1 MTKKTWTLLL
11 QINGVEETVDN
22 DTDIVNLIYH
32 AGWLDHSHARTFS
45 HGNYYYKAM
54 SVWPDFE
61 DVKELIKGLWTSV
74 TTPSDDLYGTPDIVI
89 CVARDK
95 RLRIMQCCD
104 DHMRLDVADIKLCDT
119 LDLTHATAVQY
130 SEMMQHLPG
139 ERIHVTNH
147 IIPMTERISGSRR
160 WYRQYSD
167 MPDSDYPEID
177 YDPSILEAG
186 PFDPGW

>member
-1 MTKKTWTLLL
+1 MTRKTWTLLL
-11 QINGVEETVDN
+11 QINGIEETVDN
-22 DTDIVNLIYH
+22 DTDITDLIYH
-32 AGWLDHSHARTFS
+32 AGWLDHSQARTFS
-45 HGNYYYKAM
+45 RGNYYYKAM
-54 SVWPDFE
+54 SVWPDFK
-61 DVKELIKGLWTSV
+61 DVKELIKELWASV
-74 TTPSDDLYGTPDIVI
+74 TPSYGSRDNPDIVI

-104 DHMRLDVADIKLCDT
+104 DHLRLDVSDIKLCDT

-139 ERIHVTNH
+139 ERIHVTTH
-147 IIPMTERISGSRR
+147 IIPMAERTSGFRR
-160 WYRQYSD
+160 AYSQYSQA
-167 MPDSDYPEID
+167 PDSDYPEMD